1 MKKIFAVIAFAVIT
15 LAASAQSANF
25 DLAKSLDVQNSILK
39 ALSAN
44 YVDSVQFNKLINTGS
59 READHKQQCRRLPVP
74 FSRP

>member
-39 ALSAN
+39 VLSAN
-44 YVDSVQFNKLINTGS
+44 YVDSVQFNKLINTGDALFAGPLYRLLS
-59 READHKQQCRRLPVP
+59 GRR
-74 FSRP
+74 RG